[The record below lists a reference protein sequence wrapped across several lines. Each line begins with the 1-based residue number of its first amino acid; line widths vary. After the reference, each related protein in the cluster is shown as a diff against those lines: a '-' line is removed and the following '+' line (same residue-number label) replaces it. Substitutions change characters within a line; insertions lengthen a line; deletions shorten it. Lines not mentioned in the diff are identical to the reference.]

1 MNASLL
7 ESALES
13 VQWTEV
19 RRRIFRQLI
28 ESLIYEGIVSP
39 ETAHNADGTETYRF
53 SGRDADGT
61 EVAYVCTGRRALSF
75 GRIRLT
81 HDPVLRVAN
90 GEEREADSLSAFL
103 LETAELLGAD
113 DDKLSTFLE
122 EISQTWLKD
131 AVAQEHRFAKG
142 AAVSEATPYDD
153 LEADV
158 MEGHPYHPCYKSRI
172 GFDLQDHL
180 EFGPEFKPG
189 LKLIWLGILRAEAK
203 WSHLSLF
210 DEQSFL
216 REELGEEYD
225 RFENVLR
232 KKGLDPAQY
241 VMVPVHPWQW
251 REVVAGGFLDQFR
264 KQSIVLL
271 GEGRDE
277 YRPQMSIRT
286 LSNASVPERAYV
298 KTPLSMTNTS
308 TGRILAQ
315 HTILNA
321 ATLSEWLGELHA
333 GDAYLHDDLRVVL
346 LKEVMGISYNHQGLH
361 PLLEAK
367 VYGVLG
373 AIWRESL
380 HGQLEPGEAA
390 VPFNALCH
398 LLTDGTPLIDAWV
411 QRHGL
416 ENWLQSVLNASIT
429 PLIHLL
435 YAHGVAMESHAQNM
449 ILLHENGLPTRVA
462 LKDFHDGLRYSRA
475 HLADPNRRPEI
486 QYPPANHP
494 RLNRNSFIEKEDP
507 AEIKDFFQDAFF
519 FINMGEL
526 ALFLQEQYGLS
537 EERFWE
543 LAAGVIHA
551 YQRKF
556 PELAERFAT
565 FDLFS
570 DTIEVEQLTK
580 RRLFAEGGV
589 RVHAVPNPLALYR
602 AGEGR

>member
-1 MNASLL
+1 MF
-7 ESALES
+7 EDALES

-28 ESLIYEGIVSP
+28 ESLIYEGIVEPS
-39 ETAHNADGTETYRF
+39 TVDHADGSQTYRF
-53 SGRDADGT
+53 QGFAADGG
-61 EVAYVCTGRRALSF
+61 EVVYSCRGRRSLSF

-81 HDPVLRVAN
+81 EEPVLRQAQQ
-90 GEEREADSLSAFL
+90 EEREANSLAEFL
-103 LETAELLGAD
+103 LEIAPLLGAD
-113 DDKLSTFLE
+113 EEKLSAFID
-122 EISQTWLKD
+122 EINQTWLKD
-131 AVAQEHRFAKG
+131 AVAQASRYHRESNG
-142 AAVSEATPYDD
+142 VTEATPYDE

-180 EFGPEFKPG
+180 AHGPEFKPR
-189 LKLIWLGILRAEAK
+189 LKLIWVAI
-203 WSHLSLF
+203 
-210 DEQSFL
+210 L
-216 REELGEEYD
+216 REEAKLSHLASLEEPAFFRNELGDQYD
-225 RFENVLR
+225 RFQDVLR
-232 KKGLDPAQY
+232 EKGLNPRDY
-241 VMVPVHPWQW
+241 LLVPVHPWQW
-251 REVVAGGFLDQFR
+251 REVVACGFIDQFR
-264 KQSIVLL
+264 KRSIVLL
-271 GEGRDE
+271 GEGQDE

-286 LSNASVPERAYV
+286 LANASEPQRAYV
-298 KTPLSMTNTS
+298 KCPLSMTNTS

-321 ATLSEWLGELHA
+321 ATLSDWLGELHSK
-333 GDAYLHDDLRVVL
+333 DAYLHERLRVIL
-346 LKEVMGISYNHQGLH
+346 LKEVLGVSYHHQGLH
-361 PLLEAK
+361 PLMEAK

-380 HGQLEPGEAA
+380 HGYLEAGEGA

-398 LLTDGTPLIDAWV
+398 LLTDGRPLIDPWV

-416 ENWLQSVLNASIT
+416 EAWLEQLLTVSIT

-449 ILLHENGLPTRVA
+449 ILLHEQGLPTRVA

-475 HLADPNRRPEI
+475 HLADPSARPQI

-507 AEIKDFFQDAFF
+507 AEIKDFFHDAFF
-519 FINMGEL
+519 FINLGEL
-526 ALFLQEQYGLS
+526 ALFLEAQYGLT
-537 EERFWE
+537 EARFWQ
-543 LAAGVIHA
+543 LAADVIHA
-551 YQRKF
+551 YQQQF
-556 PELAERFAT
+556 PALQDRFDT

-570 DTIEVEQLTK
+570 ATIEVEQLTK

-589 RVHAVPNPLALYR
+589 RVHAVPNPLWHYR
-602 AGEGR
+602 KGGGR

>member
-1 MNASLL
+1 MNTSLL
-7 ESALES
+7 ASALES
-13 VQWTEV
+13 AQWTEV

-28 ESLIYEGIVSP
+28 ESLIYEGIVHP
-39 ETAHNADGTETYRF
+39 ETEQHADGTETYRF
-53 SGRDADGT
+53 HGRDAAGDDVT
-61 EVAYVCTGRRALSF
+61 YVCTGRRALSF

-81 HDPVLRVAN
+81 RDPVLRQAN
-90 GEEREADSLSAFL
+90 GAEREADSLSAFL

-122 EISQTWLKD
+122 EISETWLKD
-131 AVAQEHRFAKG
+131 AAAQEHRFAQP
-142 AAVSEATPYDD
+142 APVSAATPYDE

-180 EFGPEFKPG
+180 DFGPEFKPG
-189 LKLIWLGILRAEAK
+189 LKLIWLAILRAEAK
-203 WSHLSLF
+203 WSHLSSF
-210 DEQSFL
+210 EAEDFL
-216 REELGEEYD
+216 REELGDEYD
-225 RFENVLR
+225 RFQDILR
-232 KKGLDPAQY
+232 EKGLDPAQY
-241 VMVPVHPWQW
+241 VFVPVHPWQW

-298 KTPLSMTNTS
+298 KCPLSMTNTS

-321 ATLSEWLGELHA
+321 ATLSEWLGELHR
-333 GDAYLHDDLRVVL
+333 GDAYLRDELRVVL
-346 LKEVMGISYNHQGLH
+346 LKEVMGVSYHHQGLH

-380 HGQLEPGEAA
+380 HGQLAAGEAA

-398 LLTDGTPLIDAWV
+398 LRTDGQPLIAPWV
-411 QRHGL
+411 ERHGL
-416 ENWLQSVLNASIT
+416 ESWLQAVLQVAIT

-475 HLADPNRRPEI
+475 HLADPNCRPQI

-507 AEIKDFFQDAFF
+507 AEIKDFFHDAFF

-526 ALFLQEQYGLS
+526 ALFLEEQYGLS
-537 EERFWE
+537 ETRFWE
-543 LAAGVIHA
+543 LAAGVIYA

-570 DTIEVEQLTK
+570 GTIEVEQLTK

-589 RVHAVPNPLALYR
+589 RVHAVPNPLALFR
-602 AGEGR
+602 TGEGR